1 MTPEW
6 TEDDAVIKVINLV
19 VARYGK
25 PDFRSKVFHCFR
37 NIPLAWR
44 MPLMTHV
51 LESEIENGGLA
62 QFLWTTC
69 YHYRCILQ
77 DAADGY
83 TLVGALGHA
92 AAVGRCVAL
101 CSRFDAGCREA
112 VEEAIRDKNGAHFE
126 KWYEVTESEMTFPEE
141 ELFSSNSDILQI
153 KGRWI
158 LAHIDVFR
166 ELIK

>member
-1 MTPEW
+1 
-6 TEDDAVIKVINLV
+6 
-19 VARYGK
+19 
-25 PDFRSKVFHCFR
+25 
-37 NIPLAWR
+37 
-44 MPLMTHV
+44 
-51 LESEIENGGLA
+51 
-62 QFLWTTC
+62 
-69 YHYRCILQ
+69 
-77 DAADGY
+77 
-83 TLVGALGHA
+83 
-92 AAVGRCVAL
+92 
-101 CSRFDAGCREA
+101 